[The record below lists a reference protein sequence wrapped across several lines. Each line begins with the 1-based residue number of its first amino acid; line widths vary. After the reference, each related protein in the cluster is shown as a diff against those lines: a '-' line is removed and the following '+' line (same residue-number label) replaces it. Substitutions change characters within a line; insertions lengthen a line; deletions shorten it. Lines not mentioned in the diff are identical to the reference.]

1 MGILKEYS
9 HLIKLYSRR
18 FYTFNAE
25 ALAKFDFLIIEQLLV
40 SAMQLV
46 SPASVSGSILYTY
59 VPEDEQTSK
68 KINIYKANYLSIF
81 ANALKVLA

>member
-1 MGILKEYS
+1 M
-9 HLIKLYSRR
+9 
-18 FYTFNAE
+18 
-25 ALAKFDFLIIEQLLV
+25 AKFDFLIIEQLLV